1 MKPAW
6 RVRSVVWALL
16 VPMLV
21 ILLASAS
28 KWAHPDGSR
37 YVDARMP
44 ERLPVLDSLAHL
56 LHEENSGLKDP
67 LRTVVRDSS
76 AWRDWWR
83 RVTANHVQAVPV
95 PPVDFRR
102 EMVVLAGL
110 GTQRS
115 TGYDVTVVSARQV
128 GATLQ
133 VSVHVSLL
141 GNGPCMAGMMVT
153 SPVDII
159 RIPKSGAVVTFRDES
174 FQQDCQY

>member
-44 ERLPVLDSLAHL
+44 ERLP
-56 LHEENSGLKDP
+56 
-67 LRTVVRDSS
+67 VRDSS